1 MSKSEFDIAWIVF
14 LKNNK
19 KIQNKIEKRVSNQL
33 EK

>member
-19 KIQNKIEKRVSNQL
+19 KIQNKIEKRVLNQL